1 MDAHLFRRCCEDL
14 IPLLVGAR
22 IEKIQEPADGL
33 LALMIYSG
41 GRKRQLCLRFGR
53 KDPFCFVTAQRI
65 SVGRAPSAPIMR
77 LRKYAAGR
85 RIAACVSQWSE
96 RRLWLLLG
104 GNADISTRAAG
115 DGESVDGS
123 AAQAV
128 VGPCLTWLLLD
139 LREGASLKFLAD
151 AETPEEDQPQWPAP
165 EELAAALQDWRQW
178 AVLTP
183 ALRRT
188 LACLDEP
195 EQWALLEDLRLGG
208 GDLFCY
214 GAENP
219 ATAPAEAQSQ
229 PDGAV
234 DTPAMPRPVLG
245 ISAWPLPSALQQA
258 LLGKDTQNV
267 CIKEFYGANAL
278 ALSELAGQDIVLSR
292 LALDQAREAAQPL
305 DRRVRKLTKLLDKLR
320 EEESRLGGMMACQ
333 ADALALQAELWRW
346 PADFRAASVSVAE
359 GPHGPAR
366 EIKLDLRR
374 SVREEMARMFHT
386 ARRGQRGMEHLADR
400 RLALEA
406 ELASLR
412 QARHDSLLG
421 VTAGNVPKDAGESRA
436 AGSGLAAT
444 LPKNVQ
450 MFISSDGIVLLRGR
464 DSKGNLAAR
473 KLAAPHDIWLHAENG
488 PGSHVIIRRA
498 HGGQDVPARTL
509 DEAGALAA
517 SKSWQRDAARAR
529 IQYAEV
535 RHVKPMRNAPAGTVR
550 IDKSL
555 PSREVAVDTTLEER
569 LMPG

>member
-1 MDAHLFRRCCEDL
+1 M
-14 IPLLVGAR
+14 
-22 IEKIQEPADGL
+22 EKIQEPADGL

-77 LRKYAAGR
+77 LRKYAGGR
-85 RIAACVSQWSE
+85 RIAACVPQWSE

-104 GNADISTRAAG
+104 GGADAATRGAEDDAST
-115 DGESVDGS
+115 
-123 AAQAV
+123 AQPLLA
-128 VGPCLTWLLLD
+128 WLLLD
-139 LREGASLKFLAD
+139 LREGPSLKFLAD
-151 AETPEEDQPQWPAP
+151 APEEDQPTWPEP
-165 EELAAALQDWRQW
+165 EQLAAALQDWRQW
-178 AVLTP
+178 TVLTP

-195 EQWALLEDLRLGG
+195 EQWALLEDLRIGG

-214 GAENP
+214 GAAQPENAHP
-219 ATAPAEAQSQ
+219 DAAPAPGHALASAQAHV
-229 PDGAV
+229 DG
-234 DTPAMPRPVLG
+234 DDPAPALPRPVLG
-245 ISAWPLPSALQQA
+245 ISAWPLPAALQQA
-258 LLGKDTQNV
+258 LLGKGAEAHRVQ
-267 CIKEFYGANAL
+267 EFCGANAL
-278 ALSELAGQDIVLSR
+278 ALTELAGQDIVLSR

-333 ADALALQAELWRW
+333 ADALALQGELWRW
-346 PADFRAASVSVAE
+346 PADFRAASVCVEA

-400 RLALEA
+400 RAALEA

-421 VTAGNVPKDAGESRA
+421 ATAGNAEESGSGSRA
-436 AGSGLAAT
+436 PGSGMAAT

-450 MFISSDGIVLLRGR
+450 MFISSDGFVLLRGR

-498 HGGQDVPARTL
+498 HGGQEVPPRTL

-517 SKSWQRDAARAR
+517 CKSWQRDAARAR

-555 PSREVAVDTTLEER
+555 PSREVAVDIALEER
-569 LMPG
+569 LLPG

>member
-1 MDAHLFRRCCEDL
+1 M
-14 IPLLVGAR
+14 
-22 IEKIQEPADGL
+22 EKIQEPADGL

-77 LRKYAAGR
+77 LRKYAGGR
-85 RIAACVSQWSE
+85 RIAACVPQWSE

-104 GNADISTRAAG
+104 GGADVANRAIEDAAT
-115 DGESVDGS
+115 S
-123 AAQAV
+123 AQ
-128 VGPCLTWLLLD
+128 PMLTWLLLD
-139 LREGASLKFLAD
+139 LREGPSLKFLAD
-151 AETPEEDQPQWPAP
+151 ADAPEEDQPVWPEP
-165 EELAAALQDWRQW
+165 EQLAAALQDWRQW

-214 GAENP
+214 GAAHLE
-219 ATAPAEAQSQ
+219 TAPAPGHASVSVQ
-229 PDGAV
+229 AHV
-234 DTPAMPRPVLG
+234 DDDDPAPALPRPVLG
-245 ISAWPLPSALQQA
+245 ISAWPLPAELQQA
-258 LLGKDTQNV
+258 LLGKDDKTSRVQ
-267 CIKEFYGANAL
+267 EFCGGNAL
-278 ALSELAGQDIVLSR
+278 ALTELAGQDIVLSR

-320 EEESRLGGMMACQ
+320 EEESRLGGMIACQ
-333 ADALALQAELWRW
+333 ADALALQGELWRW
-346 PADFRAASVSVAE
+346 PADFRAASVRVEA

-366 EIKLDLRR
+366 EITLDLRR

-386 ARRGQRGMEHLADR
+386 ARRGQRGMEHLAAR
-400 RLALEA
+400 RAALEA

-421 VTAGNVPKDAGESRA
+421 ATAGNAEES
-436 AGSGLAAT
+436 GSGGRAPGSGMAAT

-450 MFISSDGIVLLRGR
+450 MFISSDGFVLLRGR

-498 HGGQDVPARTL
+498 HGGQEVPPRTL

-555 PSREVAVDTTLEER
+555 PSREVAVDLALEER
-569 LMPG
+569 LLPG